1 MRKILSFAAF
11 LLAPVLAYAAPGVDP
26 CGVLGV
32 GYCDASLGEG
42 IINTGISQTGLLF
55 AGIAGGAAVLF
66 GVIGGAQMLL
76 SLGND
81 SQVTKGRNALIF
93 ALGGFALVL
102 ASQAIVSFSVA
113 NASAAGLH
121 TSTNPFVTLMASIV
135 AIMLRVL
142 NSVFVIVMVAAG
154 IRMIISH
161 GKSDEF
167 NKAKQTLI
175 FAVAGAFVI
184 NVAHTLVRGI
194 FATGFGA

>member
-1 MRKILSFAAF
+1 MRKILSFSIF

-32 GYCDASLGEG
+32 GYCDATMGQT
-42 IINTGISQTGLLF
+42 IINNSISQTGLLF

-76 SLGND
+76 SLGNE

-102 ASQAIVSFSVA
+102 ASQAIVSFSIA
-113 NASAAGLH
+113 NAQSVGLN
-121 TSTNPFVTLMASIV
+121 TSTNPFITLMSAIV
-135 AIMLRVL
+135 TIMLRIL
-142 NSVFVIVMVAAG
+142 NSIFVIVMVGAG
-154 IRMIISH
+154 IRMIIGH

-175 FAVAGAFVI
+175 FAVGGAFVI
-184 NVAHTLVRGI
+184 NVAHALVRGI
-194 FATGFGA
+194 LATGFGA